1 MKRMLAVNA
10 GWISAIQLGQRVV
23 ELCFTAALARLLDPA
38 DFGVVAAA
46 MIVIQ
51 LAQLL
56 VELGVGATLVQL
68 PDLSERDVR
77 AGVTVV
83 GLNAVVYAVATVL
96 LAPVAAT
103 LLDMGA
109 LTEVLRILGLMFL
122 IQAIGVVPEALLVRR
137 LEARRV
143 VIARFAAK
151 LAGTGIVGVGLAMAG
166 FGYWALVAATLVE
179 TAIAALWL
187 WVIVRPPMR
196 PLFDRAVMAR
206 LLKRGSGFSASR
218 LLNFAALRGD
228 NALVGHYLEAATL
241 GLYARAY
248 NLMNMPADL
257 YGTIAE
263 RLVFPALASV
273 QGEPERLRRA
283 YLQGLELTALF
294 GLPVSALLYILAP
307 EVIGVIL
314 GPKWHDV
321 ILPFSILAVATFFR
335 LGMKISGSVQ
345 RASGATRQMIWTQAL
360 YAVLV
365 IGGCLVAMPGGI
377 TRVALAVSM
386 SVIVAYIAIT
396 LACCRR
402 VGVTM
407 VALLRVHRA
416 GLLLALTVI
425 AICVPVVRIARVSDL
440 PAVLVLLVVGLALLP
455 WITVLVVT
463 APSPLLGTIGRQL
476 AITIRGAVAQRWYCL
491 RRRQR

>member
-1 MKRMLAVNA
+1 MKRKLAVNA
-10 GWISAIQLGQRVV
+10 GWITAIQLGQRIL
-23 ELCFTAALARLLDPA
+23 ELGFTAALARLLDPA

-68 PDLSERDVR
+68 PNLTERDVR
-77 AGVTVV
+77 AGVTVI
-83 GLNAVVYAVATVL
+83 GLNAVAYALATVL
-96 LAPVAAT
+96 LAPVAAM
-103 LLDMGA
+103 LLDMDA
-109 LTEVLRILGLMFL
+109 LTTVLRILSLMFL

-143 VIARFAAK
+143 VTARFAAK
-151 LAGTGIVGVGLAMAG
+151 LAGTGLVGVGLAVLG

-179 TAIAALWL
+179 TGVAALWL
-187 WVIVRPPMR
+187 WTIVRPPMR

-218 LLNFAALRGD
+218 LLNFTALRGD
-228 NALVGHYLEAATL
+228 NALVGHYLDAAAL

-294 GLPVSALLYILAP
+294 GLPMSVLLYILAP
-307 EVIGVIL
+307 EMIGIIL
-314 GPKWHDV
+314 GPKWHGV

-345 RASGATRQMIWTQAL
+345 RASGATRQMIWTQGL
-360 YAVLV
+360 YAMLV
-365 IGGCLVAMPGGI
+365 IGGCLIAMPGGI

-386 SVIVAYIAIT
+386 SVIIAYIAIT
-396 LACCRR
+396 LSCCHR
-402 VGVTM
+402 VGV
-407 VALLRVHRA
+407 ALMPLLLVHRA
-416 GLLLALTVI
+416 GALLALTVI
-425 AICVPVVRIARVSDL
+425 LICAPVVAIARSADL
-440 PAVLVLLVVGLALLP
+440 PDLLVLLAAGLALLP
-455 WITVLVVT
+455 WVVILVVT
-463 APSPLLGTIGRQL
+463 APSALLGTIGRQL
-476 AITIRGAVAQRWYCL
+476 AVTIRDATAQRWLGL
-491 RRRQR
+491 RGR